1 MTDRSDTPGALQD
14 ELDALRARVGELEAR
29 EQRLRD
35 AEITGEERFQRL
47 VKLAP
52 LGLCFVA
59 DDGRIDYVNDRF
71 TQTFGYTLADLP
83 SLDAWWPK
91 AYPSEAYRTWV
102 RETWDRAV
110 RRAAK
115 DGADIQPIEYD
126 VTCRSGD
133 VRIAEIGGIVLP
145 DGFLATFIDVTERR
159 QAEREL
165 RAANAR
171 LARSNRD
178 LEQFAYVASHDL
190 QEPLRMVASYTQLL
204 AEAYSGKIDERADRY
219 IGFAVEGATRMHRLL
234 NDLLDFS
241 RVDSQAL
248 AFAPTPCGEVVD
260 RVLHDLGGRIE
271 ESGATVRVGELPTI
285 LADRVQLGQVFQNL
299 LSNALKF
306 RGEDPIEVDISAH
319 RDGTWWEFD
328 VRDNGIGIE
337 SRFHDR
343 IFTIFQ
349 RLNTREEYP
358 GTGIGLSI
366 VKKIIERHGG
376 SIRIDSTPG
385 KGSCFTFGL
394 PAVYDETR

>member
-83 SLDAWWPK
+83 TLDAWWPK

-145 DGFLATFIDVTERR
+145 DGFLATFIDVTKRR

-271 ESGATVRVGELPTI
+271 ESGAT
-285 LADRVQLGQVFQNL
+285 
-299 LSNALKF
+299 
-306 RGEDPIEVDISAH
+306 
-319 RDGTWWEFD
+319 
-328 VRDNGIGIE
+328 
-337 SRFHDR
+337 
-343 IFTIFQ
+343 
-349 RLNTREEYP
+349 P
-358 GTGIGLSI
+358 G
-366 VKKIIERHGG
+366 R
-376 SIRIDSTPG
+376 
-385 KGSCFTFGL
+385 
-394 PAVYDETR
+394 